1 MAYWASLVLAW
12 KEHDLEEALALLWKR
27 VAYATRY
34 GRASLG
40 EVLGLDQSH
49 LEQYLRAVVA
59 IVNEENESNKP
70 SSFQNRT

>member
-1 MAYWASLVLAW
+1 VLAW
-12 KEHDLEEALALLWKR
+12 REHDLDDAVGLLWKR

-34 GRASLG
+34 GRASLT

-49 LEQYLRAVVA
+49 LERFLRALVDL
-59 IVNEENESNKP
+59 VNEENESNRP

>member
-1 MAYWASLVLAW
+1 MAYWASWVLAW
-12 KEHDLEEALALLWKR
+12 REHDLEEALALLWKR

-49 LEQYLRAVVA
+49 LEQYLRAVVK
-59 IVNEENESNKP
+59 IVDEENESNSP
-70 SSFQNRT
+70 SSFQNKT